1 MIISTNKEGP
11 MNKILCVILAIGLL
25 AGGAFGQSKEK
36 KVEFSLNMGVMTNL
50 SKYSSFDEAQGTL
63 DLRAGIKL
71 GKSFQISPE
80 IMYATFYRMHFD
92 YAYLYPGVVVNY
104 VAKDFFLGAGV
115 VVPILFGQG
124 ESNSG
129 NPAPKINIGY
139 TKGHLL
145 LTVYMITWTERYMD
159 FLDFNFVGATFGYRF

>member
-1 MIISTNKEGP
+1 
-11 MNKILCVILAIGLL
+11 MNKILCVILTMGLL
-25 AGGAFGQSKEK
+25 AGGAFGQSQGK
-36 KVEFSLNMGVMTNL
+36 KMEYSLSMGVMTNL

-63 DLRAGIKL
+63 DLRAGINI
-71 GKSFQISPE
+71 GESFQISPE

-115 VVPILFGQG
+115 VVPILIGQG
-124 ESNSG
+124 QSNSG

-139 TKGHLL
+139 TKGHLM
-145 LTVYMITWTERYMD
+145 LTAYMITWTESNMN
-159 FLDFNFVGATFGYRF
+159 FLDFNFIGATLGYRF